1 MTYNCMARI
10 LDDGI
15 GNVTAALKAG
25 GVWDETLMLFAA
37 DNGGWNGNTGS
48 SNWPLKGSKVS
59 DFEGGIRAVSFLA
72 GGYVPANLHGTH
84 HTGYIAVA
92 DWYGTLCGLVGV
104 SPTDDVPGL
113 PPVDSVDVWPSIL
126 VPNANSTGRTEIFLS
141 WSCTASSAAI
151 TGCDPTAPSIYN
163 TTGDPTAGQGPGDM
177 GLISGQYKI
186 VIGDQQGRGIWTG
199 PVYPNGTADPHPTPC
214 AEGCLYDIFADPTE
228 HVNLK
233 DTMPSVYTAMMAKLM
248 AHGKTVYQT
257 DYSEPGTEGNCLTGA
272 QARALY
278 AGRNTCIEGSPGYN
292 PSYPRCNG
300 STVGRGNGGNGGCCD
315 PSTPVHHLGPMCF
328 KTLPPVPPSPGPPP
342 PPPPVPPSP
351 AFSLAAAGNAG
362 CLIGPDQQFAPLALG
377 GCAGGKRWST
387 NSKYGQG
394 AWVAWDAKW
403 FAKIDLQ
410 GSNLNGTDGCKRGEV
425 YLNDA
430 ESRKG
435 RTSQGFTVKALPGAT
450 AGGAVQLASSL
461 CPGLCLGFPKRAT
474 PDAGD
479 SPKAIACAAAAP
491 WTMATGAIR
500 L

>member
-300 STVGRGNGGNGGCCD
+300 STVARFLAGSGWERRLPDRPRPAVRSAGPWRLRRRQEVVNQLQVWAGRVGRVGRQVVCQDRSARKQPQRDRRLQAGRGLPQRRRVPQRTNQ
-315 PSTPVHHLGPMCF
+315 PRVHRQG
-328 KTLPPVPPSPGPPP
+328 V
-342 PPPPVPPSP
+342 
-351 AFSLAAAGNAG
+351 AG
-362 CLIGPDQQFAPLALG
+362 CHRRRCRP
-377 GCAGGKRWST
+377 AGL
-387 NSKYGQG
+387 
-394 AWVAWDAKW
+394 V
-403 FAKIDLQ
+403 
-410 GSNLNGTDGCKRGEV
+410 
-425 YLNDA
+425 
-430 ESRKG
+430 
-435 RTSQGFTVKALPGAT
+435 ALPGA
-450 AGGAVQLASSL
+450 LL
-461 CPGLCLGFPKRAT
+461 GLPEEG
-474 PDAGD
+474 DA
-479 SPKAIACAAAAP
+479 
-491 WTMATGAIR
+491 
-500 L
+500 